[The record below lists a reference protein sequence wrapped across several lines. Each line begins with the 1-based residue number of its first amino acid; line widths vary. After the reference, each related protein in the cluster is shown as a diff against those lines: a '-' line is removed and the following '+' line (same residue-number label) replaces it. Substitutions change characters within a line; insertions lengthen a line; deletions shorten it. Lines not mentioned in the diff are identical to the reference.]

1 MTSILENDA
10 PATHLVDSDPVSF
23 TRFAVDQG
31 WGDGLPLIP
40 PTEARV
46 QPYLDA
52 LGLPADHVI
61 ARLGPLQG
69 DCTVLKLA
77 TNAMMTAAPPEAMPL
92 LRSAVEAVGDPAFEL
107 LQLNATTAPVVP
119 ALLVNGPVRHLL
131 KISFG
136 AGCLGGADG
145 NTPSIG
151 RALRLV
157 LRNVAGARI
166 GLTSQSVHGQP
177 GRISGVVFGEWEE
190 RSPWAPFA
198 ERQAGVSG
206 DAVTAFGSMGSMNII
221 DAVADT
227 PAMLLDHI
235 GRSLAYHGANGYVV
249 GLPVNETMVAIN
261 PIWAGILGKEYLDVA
276 DVQERIWHAA
286 STPLSEWADKYQ
298 RRFEE
303 YGRVRDGGRVYLV
316 SDPSQILV
324 VVAGGLG
331 GLHAAGLHGIGS
343 SRATT
348 RSITGA

>member
-1 MTSILENDA
+1 MTTT
-10 PATHLVDSDPVSF
+10 THQVDSDPLAF
-23 TRFAVDQG
+23 TRFAVEQG
-31 WGDGLPLIP
+31 WGDGLPVVP
-40 PTEARV
+40 PTEERV
-46 QPYLDA
+46 QPYLRA
-52 LGLPADHVI
+52 LGIPADHVI

-69 DCTVLKLA
+69 DCTARKLA
-77 TNAMMTAAPPEAMPL
+77 TNAVMTAAPVESMPL
-92 LRSAVEAVGDPAFEL
+92 LRAAIEAMSDPAFEL

-119 ALLVNGPVRHLL
+119 AILVNGPIRHSL

-177 GRISGVVFGEWEE
+177 GRIAGVVFGEWEE
-190 RSPWAPFA
+190 RSPWEPFA
-198 ERQAGVSG
+198 SRAAGVQG

-235 GRSLAYHGANGYVV
+235 GRSLAYPGANGYVT

-261 PIWAGILGKEYLDVA
+261 PIWAAMLGKEYADVA

-286 STPLSEWADKYQ
+286 STSVKEWPEKYQ

-303 YGRVRDGGRVYLV
+303 HGRVRDNGRVYLI

-324 VVAGGLG
+324 TVSGGLG
-331 GLHAAGLHGIGS
+331 GLHAAALHGIGT

-348 RSITGA
+348 RPIPSG

>member
-1 MTSILENDA
+1 MTI
-10 PATHLVDSDPVSF
+10 ATHDVDGDPLAF
-23 TRFAVDQG
+23 THFAVEQG
-31 WGDGLPLIP
+31 WSDGLPVIP
-40 PTEARV
+40 PTEERV
-46 QPYLDA
+46 QPYVDA
-52 LGLPADHVI
+52 LGIPPGQVI

-69 DCTVLKLA
+69 DCTALKLA
-77 TNAMMTAAPPEAMPL
+77 VNAAMTAAPVDSMPL
-92 LRSAVEAVGDPAFEL
+92 LRAAVEAMADPAFEL

-119 ALLVNGPVRHLL
+119 ALLVNGPVRNRL

-145 NTPSIG
+145 NGPSIG

-177 GRISGVVFGEWEE
+177 GRIAGVVFGEWEE

-198 ERQAGVSG
+198 ARAAGVHR

-221 DAVADT
+221 DAVADS
-227 PAMLLDHI
+227 PAMLLDHV
-235 GRSLAYHGANGYVV
+235 GRSLAYPGANGYVT

-261 PIWAGILGKEYLDVA
+261 PIWAAMLGKEYPDIV

-286 STPLSEWADKYQ
+286 ATRVGDWPEKYQ

-303 YGRVRDGGRVYLV
+303 HGRIMEGGRVYLV
-316 SDPSQILV
+316 SHPSQILV
-324 VVAGGLG
+324 TVSGGLG
-331 GLHAAGLHGIGS
+331 GLHAAALHGIGT

-348 RSITGA
+348 RPLAWD